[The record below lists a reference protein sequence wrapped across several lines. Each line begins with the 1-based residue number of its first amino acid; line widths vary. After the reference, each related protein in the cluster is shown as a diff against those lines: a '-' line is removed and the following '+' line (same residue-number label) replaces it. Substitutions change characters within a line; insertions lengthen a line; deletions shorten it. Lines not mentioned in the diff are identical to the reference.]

1 MVCYT
6 FFCEFLTSFHEHYN
20 GKCLKPLSWC
30 HIPIEREDN
39 YIEFI
44 KRKKRAYV
52 DATFL
57 AKYDFVKN
65 VIIIKCEYNYFGDD
79 NGEKSEANFTLIDY
93 KKNDYNG
100 INIHGDNVNFYAD
113 EEILTFIK
121 QFDQF
126 YLEQKDKLLTWE
138 EYDSYMKHLQT
149 KPELYMS
156 HNSDVCNY
164 NIKFKYS
171 EESVLIRFDYYD
183 KKNKRDNYIE
193 LLMYK
198 NRALG
203 DDFNDMEPSVHFEIA
218 KRFDDIYIDF
228 MMFVEFRLN

>member
-6 FFCEFLTSFHEHYN
+6 FFLEFLTSFHEHYN

-52 DATFL
+52 NATFL
-57 AKYDFVKN
+57 TKYDFAKN
-65 VIIIKCEYNYFGDD
+65 VIIIKCEYHYFGDD
-79 NGEKSEANFTLIDY
+79 NGEISEANFTLIDY

-100 INIHGDNVNFYAD
+100 INIHGNNVNFYAD

-156 HNSDVCNY
+156 HNSDICNY
-164 NIKFKYS
+164 NVKFKYS
-171 EESVLIRFDYYD
+171 EESVLIRFEYYD